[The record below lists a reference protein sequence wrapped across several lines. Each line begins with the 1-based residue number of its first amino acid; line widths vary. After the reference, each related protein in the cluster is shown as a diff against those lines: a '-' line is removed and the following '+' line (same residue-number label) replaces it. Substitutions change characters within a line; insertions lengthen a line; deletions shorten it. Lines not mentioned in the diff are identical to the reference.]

1 MTVLEQVT
9 QEIIDF
15 EEMVS
20 SFFVQIKEMN
30 DKYPNRS
37 IPLALDLENLRK
49 SLQIENKVLELELF
63 FEKLNLLF
71 SRFNIIKNSYIQNFV
86 EPAREAAKEQQ
97 QQQAEIVDNMPE
109 TISAGTGMVE
119 EINLKKEI
127 N

>member
-49 SLQIENKVLELELF
+49 SLQIENKTLELELF

-119 EINLKKEI
+119 EINLKKK
-127 N
+127 

>member
-49 SLQIENKVLELELF
+49 SLQIENKILGLELF

-97 QQQAEIVDNMPE
+97 QQQAEIVDSMPE

-119 EINLKKEI
+119 EINLKKK
-127 N
+127 

>member
-20 SFFVQIKEMN
+20 SFFVQITEMN
-30 DKYPNRS
+30 NKYPNRS

-49 SLQIENKVLELELF
+49 SLQIEAKILELELF

-71 SRFNIIKNSYIQNFV
+71 NRFSIIKNSYMQNFV
-86 EPAREAAKEQQ
+86 EATKEAAKEK
-97 QQQAEIVDNMPE
+97 ERGNTNLEPG
-109 TISAGTGMVE
+109 TITPAQIIE
-119 EINLKKEI
+119 
-127 N
+127 

>member
-1 MTVLEQVT
+1 MTVLEQAT

-49 SLQIENKVLELELF
+49 SLQIENKILELELF

>member
-49 SLQIENKVLELELF
+49 SLQIENKTLELELF

-97 QQQAEIVDNMPE
+97 QQQAEIVDSMPE

-119 EINLKKEI
+119 EINLKKK
-127 N
+127 

>member
-1 MTVLEQVT
+1 MTVLEQAT

-49 SLQIENKVLELELF
+49 SLQIENKILELELF

-97 QQQAEIVDNMPE
+97 QQQAEIVDSMPE

-119 EINLKKEI
+119 EINLKKK
-127 N
+127 

>member
-1 MTVLEQVT
+1 MTVLEQAT

-49 SLQIENKVLELELF
+49 SLQIENKTLELELF

-97 QQQAEIVDNMPE
+97 QQQAEIVDSMPE

-119 EINLKKEI
+119 EINLKKK
-127 N
+127 

>member
-1 MTVLEQVT
+1 MAVLEQVT

-49 SLQIENKVLELELF
+49 SLQIENKTLELELF

-97 QQQAEIVDNMPE
+97 QQQAEIVDSMPE

-119 EINLKKEI
+119 EINLKKK
-127 N
+127 